1 MTKSADRYEKALAKA
16 TLAGRNL
23 AALNAKLIQM
33 ERGLTDPAGLPRRP
47 WFQHTIYAPGFY
59 TGYGVKTM
67 PGIREAL
74 EQNNVGEA
82 RAQSGHVAQAIERM
96 AARADKAA
104 HDLLALKP

>member
-1 MTKSADRYEKALAKA
+1 VTTGRGSAWLTKNKTALGAINQTIFLSERDLAD
-16 TLAGRNL
+16 T
-23 AALNAKLIQM
+23 
-33 ERGLTDPAGLPRRP
+33 TGLPRRP

-74 EQNNVGEA
+74 EQGNLAEA
-82 RAQSGHVAQAIERM
+82 RAQSAHVAQAIERM

-104 HDLLALKP
+104 RDLLALKP